1 MDFEDSLLVLRLNRG
16 DKAALY
22 RIYEKYK
29 DCLVTLAGAL
39 LMDRGGAQDVVQDVF
54 INFMQQMGHFRLT
67 GSLKAYLST
76 CVANHARNCNRAL
89 QRQQRSRS
97 DEPDRPNHEPVTRIL
112 LDEQIEQ
119 IGRALDQLP
128 REQREVVALR
138 IYADQRFPVIARHQG
153 VSVNTAEGRFRY
165 AMAKLRAL
173 LKEKGN

>member
-16 DKAALY
+16 DKAALH
-22 RIYEKYK
+22 RLYEKYK

-39 LMDRGGAQDVVQDVF
+39 LMDRSGAQDVVHDVF
-54 INFMQQMGHFRLT
+54 FSFMQQMGHFRLT

-76 CVANHARNCNRAL
+76 GVANHARNCNGAWRR
-89 QRQQRSRS
+89 RQGSRS
-97 DEPDRPNHEPVTRIL
+97 DKSDLQDYEPVRQIV
-112 LDEQIEQ
+112 LDEQIDELLK
-119 IGRALDQLP
+119 ALEQLP
-128 REQREVVALR
+128 EEQREVVALR

-165 AMAKLRAL
+165 AMTKLRSL